1 MSQVSDPSSAVQAPF
16 TLPKSG
22 ESLQSQG
29 LGKQDFL
36 KLLVTQLQH
45 QDPMDPTDPAQFV
58 SQLAEFTSLEQLVN
72 IRDGLDMLSVAQAS
86 GTSAQLVS
94 FVGREVELRDDHVTL
109 DAEASPV
116 DLRFTLDSKA
126 ADVEVVVKDGD
137 GQVVRH
143 IAAGAMGDGAQTVT
157 FDGRD
162 DNGNPLP
169 AGDYT
174 FEVVAKD
181 GDGGA
186 VGASTRSTG
195 VVASVTFEDGY
206 PELVLEDGRKVAL
219 GQVTAVHGQGTG
231 SDGELTGATA
241 DGDGDDGANGEAAR

>member
-1 MSQVSDPSSAVQAPF
+1 MSQVSDATSTVQAPF

-22 ESLQSQG
+22 ESVATQG

-72 IRDGLDMLSVAQAS
+72 IRDGLDLLSVAQAS
-86 GTSAQLVS
+86 GTSAQLVG
-94 FVGREVELRDDHVTL
+94 FVGREIELRDDQVTL
-109 DAEASPV
+109 DAQANPV
-116 DLRFTLDSKA
+116 DLHFTLDGAA
-126 ADVEVVVKDGD
+126 ADVQVVVKDAD
-137 GQVVRH
+137 GQVVRTLD
-143 IAAGAMGDGAQTVT
+143 AGALGEGDQTVT
-157 FDGRD
+157 FDGKD
-162 DNGNPLP
+162 ENGNPLP

-181 GDGGA
+181 ADGGA
-186 VGASTRSTG
+186 VEAATRSTG
-195 VVASVTFEDGY
+195 VVAAVTFEDGY

-219 GQVTAVHGQGTG
+219 GQVTAVHGQGG
-231 SDGELTGATA
+231 DGAAETTGASS
-241 DGDGDDGANGEAAR
+241 GDEGGGDVDPDVRP

>member
-1 MSQVSDPSSAVQAPF
+1 MSQVNDAAGAVQAPF

-22 ESLQSQG
+22 ESVQGQG

-72 IRDGLDMLSVAQAS
+72 IRDGLDLLSVAQAS
-86 GTSAQLVS
+86 GTSAQLVG
-94 FVGREVELRDDHVTL
+94 FVGREIELRDDQVTL
-109 DAEASPV
+109 DAQASPV
-116 DLRFTLDSKA
+116 DLQFTLSGQA
-126 ADVEVVVKDGD
+126 ADVQVVVKDAD

-143 IAAGAMGDGAQTVT
+143 LDAGALGDGAQAVT
-157 FDGRD
+157 FDGKD
-162 DNGNPLP
+162 DNGNPLA

-181 GDGGA
+181 ADGGA
-186 VGASTRSTG
+186 VDASTRSTG

-219 GQVTAVHGQGTG
+219 GQVTAVHG
-231 SDGELTGATA
+231 AA
-241 DGDGDDGANGEAAR
+241 GDGADSGAGGEDGGDVDPDVRP